1 MGLTLQVKDII
12 HLPKDE
18 FNNLLS
24 KHELTEEQHT
34 LCRDIRR
41 RGKNKV
47 AAQNSRKRKI
57 DQIKQLETEVTRI
70 KCRKTELV
78 TDHDKLLQQR
88 ATWSD
93 LVKRLHDYVLKV
105 DTP

>member
-1 MGLTLQVKDII
+1 M
-12 HLPKDE
+12 DE
-18 FNNLLS
+18 FNDMLS
-24 KHELTEEQHT
+24 KEELSEEQ
-34 LCRDIRR
+34 LNICRDIRR

-47 AAQNSRKRKI
+47 AAQNCRRRKI
-57 DQIKQLETEVTRI
+57 DQIRQLETEVTRI

-78 TDHDKLLQQR
+78 TDNNKLLQQR

-93 LVKRLHDYVLKV
+93 LVKNLHDYVLKV